1 MALREYYHEKPQP
14 PLSDHNNQ
22 PGDDQLD
29 SPPVERLEPGRR
41 RSSCREAPP
50 GERPSTVGGLVDLI
64 GEDATDE
71 LITRFGGRRLYV
83 PHIPQP
89 GDLLSDALGRDAA
102 QRLAEIFG
110 GDRVDVPNPTPRR
123 VLILELRNAGLS
135 VDAIARHLR
144 CTRRRVFQVLA
155 EARSSQGD
163 A

>member
-1 MALREYYHEKPQP
+1 MALRAYCHEKPEP
-14 PLSDHNNQ
+14 ALSNHNNS
-22 PGDDQLD
+22 PDDDQLD
-29 SPPVERLEPGRR
+29 SPPVERIGLGGR

-64 GEDATDE
+64 GQHATDE

-135 VDAIARHLR
+135 VYATARHLH

-155 EARSSQGD
+155 EARSSEGD